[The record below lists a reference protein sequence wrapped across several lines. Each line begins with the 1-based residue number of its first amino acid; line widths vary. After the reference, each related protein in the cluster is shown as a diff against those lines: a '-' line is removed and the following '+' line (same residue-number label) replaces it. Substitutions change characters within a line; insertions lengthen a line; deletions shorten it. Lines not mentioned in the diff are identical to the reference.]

1 MSGQVQQARQG
12 LGARLREIR
21 RDARLSGRELAA
33 LAAWHPS
40 KVTRVELG
48 TRGASE
54 DDLRAWCRHCG
65 AGDQLADLIAT
76 VRGIESAYI
85 EWRRQLR
92 SGLRHRQEIA
102 IPLYEQTRLF
112 RIYQPFIP
120 PALLQT
126 AGYAAE
132 MMRSR
137 RVFLNLP
144 DDVDQAVEARMGRQ
158 RVLYSG
164 DHRFLI
170 VLEEQALRTRIVS
183 RDALA
188 GQMDRLLATMGLH
201 RVSLGV
207 IPAGGER
214 SPSAFGEGFVIF
226 DQLMVRV
233 ETTSAELT
241 ITQPAEISLY
251 GRAFQEMQAAAVYG
265 AAARA
270 LITAAL
276 AAI

>member
-1 MSGQVQQARQG
+1 M
-12 LGARLREIR
+12 
-21 RDARLSGRELAA
+21 
-33 LAAWHPS
+33 
-40 KVTRVELG
+40 
-48 TRGASE
+48 
-54 DDLRAWCRHCG
+54 
-65 AGDQLADLIAT
+65 
-76 VRGIESAYI
+76 RGIESAYV

-92 SGLRHRQEIA
+92 TGLRRQQETS
-102 IPLYEQTRLF
+102 IPLYEQTRRF

-137 RVFLNLP
+137 RVFLGLP
-144 DDVDQAVEARMGRQ
+144 DDVDEAVEARMNRQ

-164 DHRFLI
+164 DRRFLI

-183 RDALA
+183 QDAMA
-188 GQMDRLLATMGLH
+188 GQLDRLLATMDLQ
-201 RVSLGV
+201 RVSVGI
-207 IPAGGER
+207 IPAGGAR

-226 DQLMVRV
+226 DDAMVRV

-241 ITQPAEISLY
+241 ITQPAEIALY
-251 GRAFQEMQAAAVYG
+251 GRTFTEMQSAAVYG
-265 AAARA
+265 AAARG
-270 LITAAL
+270 LIAAAV